1 MQKKWMMLVVVVLLL
16 LLGFGGCGSQ
26 KSAENSEET
35 ENKDEDITEICAYI
49 KEIKG
54 NTLVID
60 PVEFISS
67 EDSDEFEVINIQMMM
82 YLMVI
87 ISTMKR

>member
-1 MQKKWMMLVVVVLLL
+1 MMLVVVVLLL

-26 KSAENSEET
+26 RSVKISEGT
-35 ENKDEDITEICAYI
+35 ENKDNRQEKITEICAYI